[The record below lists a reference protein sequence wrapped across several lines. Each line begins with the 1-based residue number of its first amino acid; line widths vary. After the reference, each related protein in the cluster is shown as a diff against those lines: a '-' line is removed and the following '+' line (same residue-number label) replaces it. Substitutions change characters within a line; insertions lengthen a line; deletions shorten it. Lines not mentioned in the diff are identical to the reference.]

1 MPESPLIPAK
11 QEILDRVRAALEFCP
26 DDPDQA
32 EKDKPWLVTVL
43 NLALT
48 GLTYRDLSVWQVN
61 ALNALLGPTLS
72 LVLGGGN
79 GDGPTEGTVHNVPH
93 LCRAV

>member
-1 MPESPLIPAK
+1 MTESPLIPAK

-26 DDPDQA
+26 DDPAEA

-72 LVLGGGN
+72 LALGGDDDPT
-79 GDGPTEGTVHNVPH
+79 GDEGPVHDVPY
-93 LCRAV
+93 LRRAV